1 MRCRDEKERKLT
13 HHESTKGRK
22 KRDILKRKK
31 TAMGP
36 NTLKEGRVC
45 IFTTAILAKA
55 TGLKVGLF
63 VNVF

>member
-1 MRCRDEKERKLT
+1 MRCRDQKERKLT
-13 HHESTKGRK
+13 HHESTKGERYFEEEK
-22 KRDILKRKK
+22 DCY
-31 TAMGP
+31 GP

-63 VNVF
+63 ANVF